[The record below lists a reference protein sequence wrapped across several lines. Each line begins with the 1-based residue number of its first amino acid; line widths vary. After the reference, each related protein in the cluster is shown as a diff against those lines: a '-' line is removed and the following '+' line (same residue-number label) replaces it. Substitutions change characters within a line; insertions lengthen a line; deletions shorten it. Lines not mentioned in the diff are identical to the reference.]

1 MRGFGLEAIGKCLRM
16 TTKTNNEDTRKRRI
30 RNALVAAPVV
40 GACALAALPASAA
53 ASSQASATAL
63 QEVEQRLAT
72 ATASSETVKGQLTFS
87 GRLPRKLAA
96 LDAAGISFTGELT
109 ASPAAAQVQLTAAG
123 KSETVLADGEALYLR
138 DAKLAGKD
146 GGKPW
151 VKITRA
157 EVDQLLHSNPTL
169 DASGLAPDTAHP
181 YAGVAKVLSET
192 KGARSFGTSTVDG
205 QSVTVFGGTL
215 PAAKIAEEV
224 FSRKL
229 AAGLRDFHIVLP
241 GSFRV
246 DVNAQ
251 GIPVRSDTTLLLPGG
266 ITLTSVEEITAV
278 DTPLT
283 ITPPPA
289 GETITAGEAER
300 IVKAEKAK

>member
-1 MRGFGLEAIGKCLRM
+1 M
-16 TTKTNNEDTRKRRI
+16 TKTTVKRQLTKRSI
-30 RNALVAAPVV
+30 RNVLVAAPLV
-40 GACALAALPASAA
+40 GACVLAALPSSAMAVSAPA
-53 ASSQASATAL
+53 ASPQTSETEL
-63 QEVEQRLAT
+63 QEVEQRLST

-87 GRLPRKLAA
+87 GHLPRKLAA
-96 LDAAGISFTGELT
+96 LEAAGISFTGELT
-109 ASPAAAQVQLTAAG
+109 AAPAAAQVELTAAG
-123 KSETVLADGEALYLR
+123 KSETVLTDGEALYLR
-138 DAKLAGKD
+138 DAKLASKD

-151 VKITRA
+151 VKVTRA

-169 DASGLAPDTAHP
+169 NASGLAPDTAHP
-181 YAGVAKVLSET
+181 YAGVAKLLSET
-192 KGARSFGTSTVDG
+192 KDARSFGASTVDG
-205 QSVTVFGGTL
+205 QNVTVFGGTL

-229 AAGLRDFHIVLP
+229 AAGLRDFHIMLP

-251 GIPVRSDTTLLLPGG
+251 GIPVLSDTTLLLPGG
-266 ITLTSVEEITAV
+266 VKLRSVIEITSV
-278 DTPLT
+278 DTPVT

-289 GETITAGEAER
+289 GETISAAEAEQ

>member
-1 MRGFGLEAIGKCLRM
+1 M
-16 TTKTNNEDTRKRRI
+16 TTKTVNRETRKRRI
-30 RNALVAAPVV
+30 RNALAAAPLV

-53 ASSQASATAL
+53 ASSPASATEL

-123 KSETVLADGEALYLR
+123 KSETVLTDGEALYLR

-169 DASGLAPDTAHP
+169 NASGLAPDTAHP

-192 KGARSFGTSTVDG
+192 KDARSFGASTVDG
-205 QSVTVFGGTL
+205 QSVSVFGGTL

-224 FSRKL
+224 LSRKL

-241 GSFRV
+241 GTFRV

-266 ITLTSVEEITAV
+266 VTLSSVEEIAAV
-278 DTPLT
+278 DTPVT

-289 GETITAGEAER
+289 GETITATEAEK

>member
-1 MRGFGLEAIGKCLRM
+1 M
-16 TTKTNNEDTRKRRI
+16 TRTTIKKQLTKHRI
-30 RNALVAAPVV
+30 RNALVAAPLA
-40 GACALAALPASAA
+40 GACALAALPGAA
-53 ASSQASATAL
+53 AAAFTGPASPQASATEL
-63 QEVEQRLAT
+63 QEVEQRLAA

-87 GRLPRKLAA
+87 GHLPRKLAA
-96 LDAAGISFTGELT
+96 LNAAGISFTGKLT
-109 ASPAAAQVQLTAAG
+109 ASPAAAQVEITAAG
-123 KSETVLADGEALYLR
+123 KTETVLSGGGALYLR

-151 VKITRA
+151 VRITRA
-157 EVDQLLHSNPTL
+157 EVNQLLHANPTL
-169 DASGLAPDTAHP
+169 NSSGLAPDTAHP

-192 KGARSFGTSTVDG
+192 KDARSFGTSTVDG

-229 AAGLRDFHIVLP
+229 AAGLRDFHILLP
-241 GSFRV
+241 GTFRV

-251 GIPVRSDTTLLLPGG
+251 GIPLLSDTTLLLPGG
-266 ITLTSVEEITAV
+266 VKLRSVIEITSL
-278 DTPLT
+278 DTPVT

-289 GETITAGEAER
+289 GETISAVEAEH
-300 IVKAEKAK
+300 ILKAHAMR

>member
-1 MRGFGLEAIGKCLRM
+1 M
-16 TTKTNNEDTRKRRI
+16 TKTAMRRQLTKCRI
-30 RNALVAAPVV
+30 RDALVAAPLA
-40 GACALAALPASAA
+40 GACALAALAPA
-53 ASSQASATAL
+53 ATATSAHAAGTQTSTTEL

-87 GRLPRKLAA
+87 GHLSRRLAA
-96 LDAAGISFTGELT
+96 LDAAGITFTGELT
-109 ASPAAAQVQLTAAG
+109 ASPAAAQVEITAAG
-123 KSETVLADGEALYLR
+123 KSETVLTDGQALYLR

-157 EVDQLLHSNPTL
+157 EVDQLLRSNPTL
-169 DASGLAPDTAHP
+169 NASGLAPDTAHP
-181 YAGVAKVLSET
+181 YAGIAKVLAEA
-192 KGARSFGTSTVDG
+192 KDARSFGTSTVAG

-215 PAAKIAEEV
+215 PAAKVAEEV
-224 FSRKL
+224 LSRKL

-241 GSFRV
+241 GAFRV

-266 ITLTSVEEITAV
+266 VELSAVVEITAV
-278 DTPLT
+278 DTPVT

-289 GETITAGEAER
+289 GETITATEAGK
-300 IVKAEKAK
+300 IAEADKAK

>member
-1 MRGFGLEAIGKCLRM
+1 MAISAPGAGA
-16 TTKTNNEDTRKRRI
+16 KT
-30 RNALVAAPVV
+30 
-40 GACALAALPASAA
+40 
-53 ASSQASATAL
+53 SATEL
-63 QEVEQRLAT
+63 QEVEQRLST
-72 ATASSETVKGQLTFS
+72 ATPSSETVKGQMTFS
-87 GRLPRKLAA
+87 GHLPRKLAA
-96 LDAAGISFTGELT
+96 LDAAGITFTGELT
-109 ASPAAAQVQLTAAG
+109 ASPAAAQVEITAAG
-123 KSETVLADGEALYLR
+123 RSETVLTDGEALYLR
-138 DAKLAGKD
+138 NAKLASKD

-151 VKITRA
+151 LKITRA

-169 DASGLAPDTAHP
+169 NASGLAPDTAHP

-192 KGARSFGTSTVDG
+192 KDARSFGTSTVAG

-229 AAGLRDFHIVLP
+229 AAAVRDFHIVLP
-241 GSFRV
+241 GAFRV

-266 ITLTSVEEITAV
+266 VQLTSVVEITAV
-278 DTPLT
+278 DTPVT

-289 GETITAGEAER
+289 GETITATEAEK
-300 IVKAEKAK
+300 IVKADKAK

>member
-1 MRGFGLEAIGKCLRM
+1 M
-16 TTKTNNEDTRKRRI
+16 TKTTIRRQLTKRRI
-30 RNALVAAPVV
+30 RNAIVAAPLA
-40 GACALAALPASAA
+40 GACALAALAPSATAASAPG
-53 ASSQASATAL
+53 ASAQASATEL
-63 QEVEQRLAT
+63 QEVEQRLST

-96 LDAAGISFTGELT
+96 LDAAGIAFTGELT
-109 ASPAAAQVQLTAAG
+109 ASPAAAQVQITAAG
-123 KSETVLADGEALYLR
+123 KSETVLTDGEALYLR
-138 DAKLAGKD
+138 DAKFAGKD

-169 DASGLAPDTAHP
+169 NASGLAPDTAHP
-181 YAGVAKVLSET
+181 YAGVAKLLSET
-192 KGARSFGTSTVDG
+192 KDARSFGTSTIAG

-215 PAAKIAEEV
+215 PAAKVAEEV

-241 GSFRV
+241 GTFRV

-251 GIPVRSDTTLLLPGG
+251 GIPMRSDTTLLLPRGVE
-266 ITLTSVEEITAV
+266 LSSVVEITAV
-278 DTPLT
+278 DTPVT
-283 ITPPPA
+283 ITPPLA
-289 GETITAGEAER
+289 GETITATEAGK
-300 IVKAEKAK
+300 IVKTDKAK